1 MESTVKVADIVT
13 DMNKSVK
20 EISMISDAIN
30 AITEQTNLLALNASI
45 EAARA
50 GEAGKGFAVVA
61 DEIRKLAE
69 QSKNSTEQIKSI
81 IGNIQLK
88 AITAV
93 QAMDS
98 TKKSNLDQNEAV
110 TKTEQIFNDI
120 LFSITTLT
128 EKVGTVENSVESM
141 QVQKQ
146 IFVTQIENTSAI
158 SEETASSTEEVTAST
173 EEVTATMDKFTQH
186 TEELQQLAE
195 KLKEEIDKF
204 KI

>member
-1 MESTVKVADIVT
+1 VKVADIVT